1 MKEGLGLRILVVEDD
16 ASLADGLVTALKR
29 EGYTVDVLHDG
40 IHALEALVNEVF
52 DLVVLDL
59 GLPRLDGLAVLRQI
73 RANENAVPV
82 LILTARD
89 ALEDRVAGLDLGAD
103 DYLVKPFDVTELKA
117 RARALLRRSY
127 GRAISEISYK
137 GLVLYPAGHKVTYQD
152 KEVNLTRREYALLH
166 ELISQPGHVF
176 TRDVLQQL
184 MYGWGDDVESNAL
197 EVHIHHLRKKLSPDL
212 IRTIRGIGYVVDQE
226 MG

>member
-29 EGYTVDVLHDG
+29 EAYTVDLLHDG

-52 DLVVLDL
+52 DLVILDL
-59 GLPRLDGLAVLRQI
+59 GLPRLDGLAVLKQI

-127 GRAISEISYK
+127 GRAISEIHYK
-137 GLVLYPAGHKVTYQD
+137 GLVLYPASHKVSYQNQD
-152 KEVNLTRREYALLH
+152 INLTRREYSLLH
-166 ELISQPGHVF
+166 ELVSQPGHVF

-197 EVHIHHLRKKLSPDL
+197 EVHIHHLRKKLFPDL

-226 MG
+226 VA

>member
-1 MKEGLGLRILVVEDD
+1 MKEGIGLRILVVEDD
-16 ASLADGLVTALKR
+16 LSLADGLVTALKR
-29 EGYTVDVLHDG
+29 EGYTVDLLHDG
-40 IHALEALVNEVF
+40 IHALEALANEVF

-59 GLPRLDGLAVLRQI
+59 GLPRLDGLAVLKQL
-73 RANENAVPV
+73 RANENRVPV

-89 ALEDRVAGLDLGAD
+89 GLEDRVAGLDLGAD

-127 GRAISEISYK
+127 GRAISEIHYK
-137 GLVLYPAGHKVTYQD
+137 GLMLFPASHKVTYQD
-152 KEVNLTRREYALLH
+152 KDVSLTRREYSLLH
-166 ELISQPGHVF
+166 ELVSQPGHVF

-197 EVHIHHLRKKLSPDL
+197 EVHIHHLRKKLFPEL

-226 MG
+226 VG

>member
-1 MKEGLGLRILVVEDD
+1 MSEGLGLRILVVEDD
-16 ASLADGLVTALKR
+16 TSLADGLVTALKR
-29 EGYTVDVLHDG
+29 EGYTVDLLHDG

-59 GLPRLDGLAVLRQI
+59 GLPRLDGLAVLKQI

-103 DYLVKPFDVTELKA
+103 DYLIKPFDVTELKA
-117 RARALLRRSY
+117 RTRALLRRSY

-137 GLVLYPAGHKVTYQD
+137 GLVLYPASHKVTYLD
-152 KEVNLTRREYALLH
+152 KEVSLTRREYALLH

-176 TRDVLQQL
+176 TRDILQQL

>member
-1 MKEGLGLRILVVEDD
+1 MKEGIGLRI
-16 ASLADGLVTALKR
+16 LVTALKR
-29 EGYTVDVLHDG
+29 EGYTVDLLHDG
-40 IHALEALVNEVF
+40 IHALEALANEVF

-59 GLPRLDGLAVLRQI
+59 GLPRLDGLAVLKQL

-89 ALEDRVAGLDLGAD
+89 ALHDRVAGLDLGAD

-127 GRAISEISYK
+127 GRAISEIHYK
-137 GLVLYPAGHKVTYQD
+137 GLVLFPASHKVTYQD
-152 KEVNLTRREYALLH
+152 KDVNLTRREYSLLH
-166 ELISQPGHVF
+166 ELVSQPGHVF

-197 EVHIHHLRKKLSPDL
+197 EVHIHHLRKKLFPEL

-226 MG
+226 VG

>member
-1 MKEGLGLRILVVEDD
+1 MRILVVEDD
-16 ASLADGLVTALKR
+16 LSLADGLVTALKR
-29 EGYTVDVLHDG
+29 EGYTVDLLHDG
-40 IHALEALVNEVF
+40 IHALEALANEVF

-59 GLPRLDGLAVLRQI
+59 GLPRLDGLAVLKQL

-127 GRAISEISYK
+127 GRAISEIHYK
-137 GLVLYPAGHKVTYQD
+137 GLVLFPASHKVTHQD
-152 KEVNLTRREYALLH
+152 KDVNLTRREYSLLH
-166 ELISQPGHVF
+166 ELVSQPGHVF
-176 TRDVLQQL
+176 TRDILQQL

-197 EVHIHHLRKKLSPDL
+197 EVHIHHLRKKLFPEL

-226 MG
+226 VG

>member
-1 MKEGLGLRILVVEDD
+1 MKEGIGLRILVVEDD
-16 ASLADGLVTALKR
+16 LSLADGLVTALKR
-29 EGYTVDVLHDG
+29 EGYTVDLLHDG
-40 IHALEALVNEVF
+40 IHALEALANEVF

-59 GLPRLDGLAVLRQI
+59 GLPRLDGLAVLKQL
-73 RANENAVPV
+73 RANENSVPV

-127 GRAISEISYK
+127 GRAISEIHYK
-137 GLVLYPAGHKVTYQD
+137 GLVLYPASQKVIYQD
-152 KEVNLTRREYALLH
+152 RDINLTRREYSLLH

-197 EVHIHHLRKKLSPDL
+197 EVHIHHLRKKLFPEL
-212 IRTIRGIGYVVDQE
+212 IRTIRGIGYVVDQDV
-226 MG
+226 G

>member
-1 MKEGLGLRILVVEDD
+1 MRILVVEDD
-16 ASLADGLVTALKR
+16 TSLADGLVTALKR
-29 EGYTVDVLHDG
+29 EGYTVDLLHDG

-59 GLPRLDGLAVLRQI
+59 GLPRLDGLAVLKQI

-103 DYLVKPFDVTELKA
+103 DYLIKPFDVTELKA
-117 RARALLRRSY
+117 RTRALLRRSY

-137 GLVLYPAGHKVTYQD
+137 GLVLYPASHKVTYLD
-152 KEVNLTRREYALLH
+152 KEVSLTRREYALLH

-176 TRDVLQQL
+176 TRDILQQL